1 MFGDSVTV
9 ADTLL
14 ISGFS
19 ILIVFLVL
27 LLLSFMIDF
36 CAWLLRRREMKGED
50 GQRAETVKTGN
61 GNAAAG
67 MPSSQEP
74 APGRRLETKAMR
86 CLSLRRLRHIWRW
99 TRTKL
104 WCEELP
110 EWKTVTARGP
120 KMLDRNPYDK
130 EQEKELKPWE

>member
-50 GQRAETVKTGN
+50 GQRAETVRL
-61 GNAAAG
+61 
-67 MPSSQEP
+67 PHRSL
-74 APGRRLETKAMR
+74 APGRRQEITATQ
-86 CLSLRRLRHIWRW
+86 CLSLRLLRRIWRRI
-99 TRTKL
+99 RTKL
-104 WCEELP
+104 WCGELP
-110 EWKTVTARGP
+110 EWKTVTVRGP
-120 KMLDRNPYDK
+120 EMRDRNPYDK
-130 EQEKELKPWE
+130 E